1 MPSNWSVFDIFAN
14 IFPGALCLAVLQQ
27 LAVSAGWLG
36 EAEILSWNTTYVFVC
51 GLALSYFLGTL
62 LMPLGRYLIPL
73 FNRSHPDWK
82 NRTAE
87 KFKTRNPEFAD
98 RLFLRIN
105 PLLLITAVDLHSSEF
120 GREIRRL
127 QALGIMLR
135 NAVVPILAGAGLAL
149 LEGLFARRF
158 PAMIY
163 VAVVPSLLAL
173 AFGSSRAGVRRSR
186 MAVEKAF
193 HAAAWLPE
201 IDDSLRQHT
210 TLNTTTDP
218 D

>member
-1 MPSNWSVFDIFAN
+1 MSRRATAACRKRRMARRGKNFVVEHHIRICVRSSS
-14 IFPGALCLAVLQQ
+14 Q
-27 LAVSAGWLG
+27 LLP
-36 EAEILSWNTTYVFVC
+36 C
-51 GLALSYFLGTL
+51 TL

-135 NAVVPILAGAGLAL
+135 NAVVPILAGTGLAL

-210 TLNTTTDP
+210 TLDTTTDP